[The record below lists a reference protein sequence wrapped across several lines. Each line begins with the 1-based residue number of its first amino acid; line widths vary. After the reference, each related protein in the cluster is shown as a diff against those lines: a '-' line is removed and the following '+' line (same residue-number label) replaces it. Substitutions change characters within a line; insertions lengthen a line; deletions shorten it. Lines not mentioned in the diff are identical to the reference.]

1 MGIGVSGL
9 FFINRFLDLNT
20 YIFKAL
26 FPEDC
31 CLCGNLLLSKEG
43 RFICGPCWDKVNYVT
58 GPVCLCC
65 SKPFVSPDAL
75 DYSPAYLC
83 GDCRKNPPSFEKASA
98 VGYYRGVLKD
108 IIHLFKYQGKR
119 GLGRDLVKLMNQAYK
134 EKWDGYSF
142 DAIIPVPLHRKRLR
156 EREFDQ
162 ALILAK
168 GISKSQG
175 IPLIYGNLFRH
186 RWTESQTNLSKEERW
201 RNVKGAFSLRNPTR
215 VRDLRLLL
223 IDDVYTTGATITE
236 CAKVLKKAKAK
247 EVNVFTLAR
256 A

>member
-58 GPVCLCC
+58 GPVCPCC

-156 EREFDQ
+156 EREF
-162 ALILAK
+162 
-168 GISKSQG
+168 
-175 IPLIYGNLFRH
+175 
-186 RWTESQTNLSKEERW
+186 
-201 RNVKGAFSLRNPTR
+201 SLRNPTR